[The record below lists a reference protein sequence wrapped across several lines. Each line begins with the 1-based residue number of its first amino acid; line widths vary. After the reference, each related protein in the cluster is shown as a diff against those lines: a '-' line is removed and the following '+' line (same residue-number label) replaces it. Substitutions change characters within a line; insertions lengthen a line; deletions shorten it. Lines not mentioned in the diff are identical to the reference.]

1 MESSI
6 FGLFLPTLFIVA
18 TGVSA
23 RDYQSVCVCVFF
35 YQLPNRGK
43 GLMSTKQTSFSI
55 VEIYLVIPSL
65 SPNAAVYEAPLSKG
79 VSPLIV
85 ASELVE
91 TVTLLRGRE
100 EERAR
105 VVCSGLTAF

>member
-1 MESSI
+1 MFSFTS
-6 FGLFLPTLFIVA
+6 
-18 TGVSA
+18 
-23 RDYQSVCVCVFF
+23 
-35 YQLPNRGK
+35 PNKGK
-43 GLMSTKQTSFSI
+43 GQMSAEQTSFSI
-55 VEIYLVIPSL
+55 VEIYLVVPSL